1 MDAIVFSRKD
11 NVATAIKN
19 LYRDQEVI
27 VSFQEITLMIKLN
40 HDIPFGHKFAIK
52 DIHQGSEV
60 YKYGEPIGIA
70 TQDIKTG
77 DYVHVHNVSGR
88 RGVRRYTT

>member
-1 MDAIVFSRKD
+1 MDAIVFSKKD

-19 LYRDQEVI
+19 LSKDQEVL
-27 VSFQEITLMIKLN
+27 VNFENTTLKIKLN

-52 DIHQGSEV
+52 DIKKESEV
-60 YKYGEPIGIA
+60 FKYGEPIGIA

-77 DYVHVHNVSGR
+77 DYVHVYNVSGK

>member
-1 MDAIVFSRKD
+1 MDAIVFSKKD

-19 LYRDQEVI
+19 LSKDQEVI
-27 VSFQEITLMIKLN
+27 VSFEDITLRIKLN

-52 DIHQGSEV
+52 DIHQDSEV

-70 TQDIKTG
+70 TQNIKTG